1 MVEQLFMVQF
11 NKKLDIQKWGILFLK
26 SHPDDK
32 DFSGICPYHHD
43 CLEGLVSEPNFDKR
57 LGISGPKVPKDH
69 PIWDIIAYYLAQ
81 AVIQQT
87 VIIRPYNVVIGSGV
101 VNRNLLLKIQK
112 EFSKLLNSYIKVPNL
127 E

>member
-1 MVEQLFMVQF
+1 M
-11 NKKLDIQKWGILFLK
+11 GHTFLK
-26 SHPDDK
+26 RHPDDK

-43 CLEGLVSEPNFDKR
+43 CLEGLV
-57 LGISGPKVPKDH
+57 SGPKVPKDH

-87 VIIRPYNVVIGSGV
+87 MIIRPDNVVIGSGV